1 MNIGYRSTQ
10 IIVTCAFLA
19 LGSANVTAQK
29 SAGEDVP
36 KDKSSVVASLKE
48 HYDYFMDFR
57 RDSREAQK
65 SEKAV
70 DAERRKLSGPE
81 TKTLE
86 IVTKDGPLWAGG
98 TFVRVQEPKPG
109 AKVAAEGE
117 YYSKPFEVGN
127 QIASLPMN
135 QLTTEQKKQMKA
147 NAEAMLRQEKHE
159 KLLKET
165 EAAEKRLRE
174 VRDAA
179 EKARQELEDKQR
191 AATEARM
198 AAKKAEEQRAA
209 AVQAQAAA
217 AQAQAAAAQ
226 AQAKAASERAA
237 ADRAEREAIRNG
249 ERVQKQISEARERYK
264 REGGPYR
271 MPG

>member
-10 IIVTCAFLA
+10 IVLTCAFLA
-19 LGSANVTAQK
+19 LGSANVIAQK
-29 SAGEDVP
+29 SANEDVP
-36 KDKSSVVASLKE
+36 KDKSSMVASLKE
-48 HYDYFMDFR
+48 HYDSFMDFR

-70 DAERRKLSGPE
+70 DAERSKLSGSE

-109 AKVAAEGE
+109 AKLAAAGE

-165 EAAEKRLRE
+165 EAAEKRLRD

-191 AATEARM
+191 AAAEARL

-217 AQAQAAAAQ
+217 AQAQAR
-226 AQAKAASERAA
+226 AASERAA
-237 ADRAEREAIRNG
+237 ADKAEREAMRNG
-249 ERVQKQISEARERYK
+249 EKVQKQISEARERYK

>member
-1 MNIGYRSTQ
+1 MHISCRFAKTTFVSALL
-10 IIVTCAFLA
+10 V
-19 LGSANVTAQK
+19 LGSASVTAQK
-29 SAGEDVP
+29 SADEEVP
-36 KDKSSVVASLKE
+36 KDKSSMLASLKE
-48 HYDYFMDFR
+48 HYDYFMGFR
-57 RDSREAQK
+57 RDSNEARK
-65 SEKAV
+65 AEKAV
-70 DAERRKLSGPE
+70 DAERQKLSGSE

-109 AKVAAEGE
+109 TKLAENGE
-117 YYSKPFEVGN
+117 VYSKPFEVGN

-135 QLTTEQKKQMKA
+135 QLTTEQKKQMRA
-147 NAEAMLRQEKHE
+147 NAEALLRQEKHE

-165 EAAEKRLRE
+165 EDAEKRLRE

-191 AATEARM
+191 AANDARL
-198 AAKKAEEQRAA
+198 AAKKAEEQRA
-209 AVQAQAAA
+209 QA
-217 AQAQAAAAQ
+217 AQAQVAAAQ

-237 ADRAEREAIRNG
+237 ADRAEREAMKNG
-249 ERVQKQISEARERYK
+249 ERVQRQISEARERYK